1 MQTKS
6 KYSLLYVEDEESTRR
21 IAVSYLEEFF
31 TEIYEASDA
40 NEALK
45 LYKDKK
51 PDIIIT
57 DIEMPKKNGLEF
69 CKEIRK
75 NDDKTPIIITTAY
88 TTTEYLLKAVSLNLV
103 KYLVKPIE
111 EESLF
116 EALKLCFEKIE
127 SKNPSI
133 IKLTKNHSYD
143 TFNHILTFDEKIV
156 KLSARESKFLDI
168 LIKNRDRVV
177 SYVELENYIWQEKGM
192 SSDALRCLVRDIRK
206 TVNKDVIK
214 NISKSGYK
222 INLYG

>member
-1 MQTKS
+1 MHTKP
-6 KYSLLYVEDEESTRR
+6 KYSLLYVEDEESIRR
-21 IAVSYLEEFF
+21 IAISYLGEYF
-31 TEIYEASDA
+31 TQIYEAGDGKV
-40 NEALK
+40 ALEI
-45 LYKDKK
+45 YKDKK

-57 DIEMPKKNGLEF
+57 DIEMPKMNGLEF

-88 TTTEYLLKAVSLNLV
+88 TTTEYLLEAVSLNLV

-116 EALKLCFEKIE
+116 EALTLCFEKIE

-133 IKLTKNHSYD
+133 IKLTKKHNYD
-143 TFNHILTFDEKIV
+143 TLNHILTYDGKIV

-168 LIKNRDRVV
+168 LIKNQNRVI
-177 SYVELENYIWQEKGM
+177 SYAEIENYIWQEKGM
-192 SSDALRCLVRDIRK
+192 SEDALRCLVRNIRK
-206 TVNKDVIK
+206 IINKDVIE

-222 INLYG
+222 INPHG

>member
-1 MQTKS
+1 MQAKP
-6 KYSLLYVEDEESTRR
+6 KYSLLYVEDEEQIRR
-21 IAVSYLEEFF
+21 IAISYLEEFF
-31 TEIYEASDA
+31 TKIYEANDG
-40 NEALK
+40 NMALEI
-45 LYKDKK
+45 YKDKK

-88 TTTEYLLKAVSLNLV
+88 TTTDYLLKAVSLNLV

-116 EALKLCFEKIE
+116 EALELCFEKIE

-143 TFNHILTFDEKIV
+143 TFNHTLTFDEKLV

-177 SYVELENYIWQEKGM
+177 SYVELENYIWQERGM
-192 SSDALRCLVRDIRK
+192 SDDALRCLVRDIRK
-206 TVNKDVIK
+206 TINKDVIK

-222 INLYG
+222 INLHG